1 MEVYNFDDNELR
13 CFMFVFIE
21 KIVVEIM
28 MFFEIEVGIQKGWFF
43 VNYFFRDD
51 KLFKILIFFEIDEFV
66 QRGWFFMYCFLSC
79 ENFNLFLGL
88 MLD

>member
-28 MFFEIEVGIQKGWFF
+28 MFFEIEVGI
-43 VNYFFRDD
+43 
-51 KLFKILIFFEIDEFV
+51 
-66 QRGWFFMYCFLSC
+66 
-79 ENFNLFLGL
+79 
-88 MLD
+88 